1 MTELAPAIHE
11 AIGWHLRLPG
21 LADAEWP
28 AFIAWL
34 EAAPANRAAYEEVVA
49 ADALAGEGLGRAR
62 AAAAPAEPANDAG
75 TGDHRLSPLRRPA
88 ARWFAGTIAASLA
101 LVSAWALWPHGDGFE
116 VERTAAGMTK
126 QLALVDGTRIDL
138 NGGSALALDPADTR
152 SARLDEG
159 QARFAVNHAG
169 KPFTVQAGGF
179 AIQDL
184 GTVFDVQLSDE
195 RLEVGVSEGKVLF
208 DPGGANL
215 ALGPGDQVVV
225 DRARNVVVKR
235 QNVRLGDWRNG
246 EFTFDNVPLS
256 EVVAAVH
263 RRYGTDITLANGLSG
278 VSFTGNIRLSG
289 NAAADVAHLAEL
301 IGAGCR
307 REGQGWIIGA
317 GDSAR

>member
-1 MTELAPAIHE
+1 MTELARPLDD
-11 AIGWHLRLPG
+11 AIGWHLRLPE

-34 EAAPANRAAYEEVVA
+34 EASPANRAAYEEVVA
-49 ADALAGEGLGRAR
+49 ADALAQQGLDRAR
-62 AAAAPAEPANDAG
+62 TAAPANDAG
-75 TGDHRLSPLRRPA
+75 TDTGRITALRRPG
-88 ARWFAGTIAASLA
+88 ARWLAGTVAASVA
-101 LVSAWALWPHGDGFE
+101 LISALALWPHGDGLD

-138 NGGSALALDPADTR
+138 NGSSALALDPADTR

-159 QARFAVNHAG
+159 QARFSVNHAG

-184 GTVFDVQLSDE
+184 GTVFDVQLSAG

-215 ALGPGDQVVV
+215 ALGAGDQVVV

-235 QNVRLGDWRNG
+235 QNVHLGDWRSG
-246 EFTFDNVPLS
+246 EFAFDNTPLR

-263 RRYGTDITLANGLSG
+263 RRYGTQITLSNGLSDLP
-278 VSFTGNIRLSG
+278 FTGNIRLSG